1 MEPYAKLFNLILKW
15 QKAEKKWMDGEFL
28 KLESE
33 AITSEADEFWREIFK
48 GLFVKFNEIVIFWL
62 FCKVFT

>member
-48 GLFVKFNEIVIFWL
+48 GNLIKSSYFYFELFKRYYFI
-62 FCKVFT
+62 